1 MSLNDKLVKL
11 LSSIHKVNLQ
21 NLLMPVPDREIA
33 LSMIYMRDVDRNNLL
48 TLLSGNKLSGKK
60 SKRIV
65 DELKL
70 ISRVNIKYD
79 LYCISIK
86 RIINLLNN
94 IKNDGS
100 IKSYL
105 RPKRGR
111 FKPDH

>member
-1 MSLNDKLVKL
+1 MALNDKLVKL

-21 NLLMPVPDREIA
+21 NILMPVPDREIA

-48 TLLSGNKLSGKK
+48 TLLSGKK